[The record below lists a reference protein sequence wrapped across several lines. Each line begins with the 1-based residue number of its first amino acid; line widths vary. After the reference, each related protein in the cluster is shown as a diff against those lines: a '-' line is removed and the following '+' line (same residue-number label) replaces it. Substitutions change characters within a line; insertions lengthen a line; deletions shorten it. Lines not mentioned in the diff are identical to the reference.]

1 MLYSKLII
9 AVTTVAGIT
18 AFSRILGFIRDIL
31 FAAFLGATSTADAFI
46 VAFRIPN
53 LLRRLFAEGAFN
65 SAFLPLFTKYIED
78 KGKIFALNFA
88 GAVASYLLIALAVIV
103 VLGEIYMELIVSIL
117 APGYKTDLKKFN
129 DTIYYGRLMFPYI
142 ISISISALLGGI
154 LNSIEKFAAWAFVP
168 VVLNVFM
175 ITAMLISVYNA
186 SLPVVFLAW
195 SVPLSGVANLLL
207 MAWIVWRSSF
217 SFNLRLPK
225 FNPRIREFLVLFAPG
240 ILGAGII
247 QINQLIGTIFASNIP
262 GAVSWLYYADR
273 VAQLPLGIV
282 GIAISTALLPILS
295 KYIAQEEFSQASAE
309 IGKAI
314 FISLIFSIPSVIA
327 LVVIPDIIINV
338 LFNRGSFGL
347 GDSRAT
353 SVALA
358 AYALGIPA
366 FMLSRI
372 LSVIFF
378 ARRDTLTPVLVALA
392 SLIIHAYLAWLLVG
406 KIGHIGVAL
415 ALSIS
420 SWANTFFLLIIII
433 YKKFWYISLIHLY
446 TLIKLFFASI
456 FMGVILVY
464 MEKELLL
471 LVSNILEKN
480 TLGQALVLLVLIFSG
495 IVSYFISALFLGV
508 FKYTDLKRYL
518 KK

>member
-1 MLYSKLII
+1 
-9 AVTTVAGIT
+9 
-18 AFSRILGFIRDIL
+18 
-31 FAAFLGATSTADAFI
+31 
-46 VAFRIPN
+46 
-53 LLRRLFAEGAFN
+53 
-65 SAFLPLFTKYIED
+65 
-78 KGKIFALNFA
+78 
-88 GAVASYLLIALAVIV
+88 
-103 VLGEIYMELIVSIL
+103 
-117 APGYKTDLKKFN
+117 
-129 DTIYYGRLMFPYI
+129 
-142 ISISISALLGGI
+142 
-154 LNSIEKFAAWAFVP
+154 
-168 VVLNVFM
+168 
-175 ITAMLISVYNA
+175 
-186 SLPVVFLAW
+186 
-195 SVPLSGVANLLL
+195 
-207 MAWIVWRSSF
+207 
-217 SFNLRLPK
+217 
-225 FNPRIREFLVLFAPG
+225 
-240 ILGAGII
+240 
-247 QINQLIGTIFASNIP
+247 
-262 GAVSWLYYADR
+262 
-273 VAQLPLGIV
+273 
-282 GIAISTALLPILS
+282 
-295 KYIAQEEFSQASAE
+295 
-309 IGKAI
+309 
-314 FISLIFSIPSVIA
+314 
-327 LVVIPDIIINV
+327 
-338 LFNRGSFGL
+338 
-347 GDSRAT
+347 
-353 SVALA
+353 
-358 AYALGIPA
+358 
-366 FMLSRI
+366 MLSRI

>member
-1 MLYSKLII
+1 M
-9 AVTTVAGIT
+9 
-18 AFSRILGFIRDIL
+18 
-31 FAAFLGATSTADAFI
+31 
-46 VAFRIPN
+46 
-53 LLRRLFAEGAFN
+53 
-65 SAFLPLFTKYIED
+65 
-78 KGKIFALNFA
+78 
-88 GAVASYLLIALAVIV
+88 
-103 VLGEIYMELIVSIL
+103 
-117 APGYKTDLKKFN
+117 
-129 DTIYYGRLMFPYI
+129 
-142 ISISISALLGGI
+142 
-154 LNSIEKFAAWAFVP
+154 
-168 VVLNVFM
+168 
-175 ITAMLISVYNA
+175 
-186 SLPVVFLAW
+186 
-195 SVPLSGVANLLL
+195 
-207 MAWIVWRSSF
+207 SSF

>member
-207 MAWIVWRSSF
+207 MACDCMCL
-217 SFNLRLPK
+217 N
-225 FNPRIREFLVLFAPG
+225 E
-240 ILGAGII
+240 
-247 QINQLIGTIFASNIP
+247 
-262 GAVSWLYYADR
+262 Y
-273 VAQLPLGIV
+273 
-282 GIAISTALLPILS
+282 
-295 KYIAQEEFSQASAE
+295 
-309 IGKAI
+309 
-314 FISLIFSIPSVIA
+314 
-327 LVVIPDIIINV
+327 
-338 LFNRGSFGL
+338 FG
-347 GDSRAT
+347 
-353 SVALA
+353 
-358 AYALGIPA
+358 Y
-366 FMLSRI
+366 
-372 LSVIFF
+372 
-378 ARRDTLTPVLVALA
+378 
-392 SLIIHAYLAWLLVG
+392 
-406 KIGHIGVAL
+406 
-415 ALSIS
+415 
-420 SWANTFFLLIIII
+420 
-433 YKKFWYISLIHLY
+433 
-446 TLIKLFFASI
+446 
-456 FMGVILVY
+456 
-464 MEKELLL
+464 
-471 LVSNILEKN
+471 
-480 TLGQALVLLVLIFSG
+480 
-495 IVSYFISALFLGV
+495 
-508 FKYTDLKRYL
+508 
-518 KK
+518 

>member
-1 MLYSKLII
+1 M
-9 AVTTVAGIT
+9 
-18 AFSRILGFIRDIL
+18 
-31 FAAFLGATSTADAFI
+31 
-46 VAFRIPN
+46 
-53 LLRRLFAEGAFN
+53 
-65 SAFLPLFTKYIED
+65 
-78 KGKIFALNFA
+78 
-88 GAVASYLLIALAVIV
+88 
-103 VLGEIYMELIVSIL
+103 
-117 APGYKTDLKKFN
+117 
-129 DTIYYGRLMFPYI
+129 
-142 ISISISALLGGI
+142 
-154 LNSIEKFAAWAFVP
+154 
-168 VVLNVFM
+168 
-175 ITAMLISVYNA
+175 
-186 SLPVVFLAW
+186 
-195 SVPLSGVANLLL
+195 
-207 MAWIVWRSSF
+207 
-217 SFNLRLPK
+217 
-225 FNPRIREFLVLFAPG
+225 
-240 ILGAGII
+240 
-247 QINQLIGTIFASNIP
+247 
-262 GAVSWLYYADR
+262 
-273 VAQLPLGIV
+273 AQLPLGIV

-446 TLIKLFFASI
+446 TLIKLLFASI